1 MGLGCMRS
9 SSRAGIAFSL
19 TIVAVVVGLHLALEA
34 RQPDS
39 EQDLLVRFERE
50 QKPVKKSIYATRL
63 AQLKLQQATDA
74 YAKDDLDQGQK
85 LLDEYLKWVKSSWD
99 LLKSSGRPAERKPQ
113 GFKELDIALR
123 EDARHFAD
131 LEHRVPF
138 TDREPVA
145 KAAQEAEK
153 IRGEVLAVLFP
164 TGESGAGNKSGGPGS
179 KPAPPPHFRSNR
191 GYGPR
196 SSAEHE
202 NNHTTALSPV
212 GEGRPL
218 QAVG

>member
-1 MGLGCMRS
+1 MVSGCMRRP
-9 SSRAGIAFSL
+9 SRSDIAFSL
-19 TIVAVVVGLHLALEA
+19 VWMVVAVGLRPPFGA

-50 QKPVKKSIYATRL
+50 QNPVKKSIGATRL

-74 YAKDDLDQGQK
+74 YAKSDLDQGQK
-85 LLDEYLKWVKSSWD
+85 LLGDYLKWVKSSWD

-123 EDARHFAD
+123 EDARQFGD
-131 LEHRVPF
+131 LEHRAPF
-138 TDREPVA
+138 TDREPVT

-164 TGESGAGNKSGGPGS
+164 TGESTAAGKAGTPGG
-179 KPAPPPHFRSNR
+179 KAAPLPHFRS
-191 GYGPR
+191 G
-196 SSAEHE
+196 
-202 NNHTTALSPV
+202 
-212 GEGRPL
+212 
-218 QAVG
+218 

>member
-1 MGLGCMRS
+1 MRC

-19 TIVAVVVGLHLALEA
+19 IFVAVAVGRRPSLGA

-85 LLDEYLKWVKSSWD
+85 LLDEYLKWIKSSWD

-113 GFKELDIALR
+113 GYRKWAMACG
-123 EDARHFAD
+123 EDVGRSGDRRLGAR
-131 LEHRVPF
+131 L
-138 TDREPVA
+138 TDR
-145 KAAQEAEK
+145 
-153 IRGEVLAVLFP
+153 
-164 TGESGAGNKSGGPGS
+164 
-179 KPAPPPHFRSNR
+179 
-191 GYGPR
+191 
-196 SSAEHE
+196 
-202 NNHTTALSPV
+202 
-212 GEGRPL
+212 
-218 QAVG
+218 

>member
-1 MGLGCMRS
+1 MRC

-19 TIVAVVVGLHLALEA
+19 IFVAVAIGRRPALPA

-39 EQDLLVRFERE
+39 EPDLLAHFERE
-50 QKPVKKSIYATRL
+50 QNPVKKSIYATRL

-74 YAKDDLDQGQK
+74 YTKGDLDQGPK
-85 LLDEYLKWVKSSWD
+85 LLDEYLNWVKNSWD

-123 EDARHFAD
+123 EDARQFGD

-138 TDREPVA
+138 TDRDPVT
-145 KAAQEAEK
+145 KASQEAEK

-164 TGESGAGNKSGGPGS
+164 AGESGATGKTGVPGG
-179 KPAPPPHFRSNR
+179 KPAPPPHFRS
-191 GYGPR
+191 G
-196 SSAEHE
+196 
-202 NNHTTALSPV
+202 
-212 GEGRPL
+212 
-218 QAVG
+218 